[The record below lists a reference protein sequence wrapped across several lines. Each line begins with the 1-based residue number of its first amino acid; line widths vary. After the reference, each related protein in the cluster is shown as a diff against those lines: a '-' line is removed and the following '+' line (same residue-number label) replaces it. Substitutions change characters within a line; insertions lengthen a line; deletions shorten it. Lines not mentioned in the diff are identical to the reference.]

1 MQTIIAT
8 FADDAF
14 NVTAGSFSLS
24 LTVKEIDRAW
34 DALSHF
40 PDRRARNELGALA
53 ERLNAF
59 ADYVATLVANGGAL
73 DVAAEVERFAL
84 RHVSLT
90 RRAWAMDSRCMS
102 WFIVG
107 PARFPTDRNRKKM
120 DAADN
125 AYGVVREHVN
135 AAKKSVERAAFPY
148 GAPGDAIRSNNPDAP
163 DLIRA
168 KIEKLKAAH
177 ALMKATN
184 AAIRSVKGGDVE
196 AMIQAVVDATGFR
209 ESRAREIVCPRE
221 AWMGQGFPGY
231 ALSGELAEIKR
242 LEDRLAV
249 IERNRERGTVSRTH
263 NTAAGAVEVVENGD
277 AARIQILFTGKPDAE
292 TRGLLKSNGFR
303 WAPSE
308 GAWQRHL
315 NNAGRWASERVISAL
330 QVEEATIAAEPVTSE
345 SDAPKSYRVMGKTY
359 VVTVAFR
366 SDDEANAY
374 LAKHD
379 GEGVVG
385 SENGWVLIASRAD
398 LGRSA
403 A

>member
-1 MQTIIAT
+1 METLIAT
-8 FADDAF
+8 FADDTL
-14 NVTAGSFSLS
+14 NVSAGSFTLS
-24 LTVKEIDRAW
+24 LTVKQIERAW

-40 PDRRARNELGALA
+40 PDRRARNELGAMA

-59 ADYVATLVANGGAL
+59 AEHVADLVAKGGTL
-73 DVAAEVERFAL
+73 DVGAEIERFAS

-120 DAADN
+120 DWADN
-125 AYGVVREHVN
+125 AYRVVREHMSV
-135 AAKKSVERAAFPY
+135 AKKSVERTAFPY

-163 DLIRA
+163 ELIRA
-168 KIEKLKAAH
+168 KIEKLKATH

-209 ESRAREIVCPRE
+209 EVSAREIVCPRE
-221 AWMGQGFPGY
+221 AWMGRGFPAY
-231 ALSGELAEIKR
+231 SLSGELAEIKR

-263 NTAAGAVEVVENGD
+263 NTTAGAVEVIENGD
-277 AARIQILFTGKPDAE
+277 AARIQIIFPGKPDAA
-292 TRGLLKSNGFR
+292 TRDVLKSNGFR

-315 NNAGRWASERVISAL
+315 NGNGRWAAQRVIAAL
-330 QVEEATIAAEPVTSE
+330 QAEAA
-345 SDAPKSYRVMGKTY
+345 
-359 VVTVAFR
+359 
-366 SDDEANAY
+366 
-374 LAKHD
+374 
-379 GEGVVG
+379 
-385 SENGWVLIASRAD
+385 
-398 LGRSA
+398 
-403 A
+403 